1 MLSVQ
6 YKNRLISSLAG
17 LAMVLGATLPVAGQ
31 VSNQK
36 LQEGKLGIR
45 KVEANPSVARAAA
58 SAGKAD
64 SLGRVVE
71 ALDAQLIAAFAE
83 TKKFEVVAWSD
94 LADVQHTQQVNANF
108 GGQAFA
114 YAGCR
119 YSVMVRLDDFQDFE
133 RVTPIEALGR
143 AYAQRQVRI
152 SGVAIIYDNTDG
164 SVLRTATVQ
173 TSSDV
178 IPEQVAMSGTGE
190 RTTDGLLAALARELS
205 RRVVLQV
212 TDVIFPMRVVAREN
226 EMLTLNRGQAFGL
239 VTGMEF
245 DVFTPGQ
252 ELIDPDTGRSL
263 GRKELRIGRAR
274 LERVD
279 SETTTARIIE
289 GGAITVGGIDRGA
302 ILRLPQ
308 P

>member
-1 MLSVQ
+1 
-6 YKNRLISSLAG
+6 
-17 LAMVLGATLPVAGQ
+17 MVLGATHSAPGQ

-45 KVEANPSVARAAA
+45 KVEANPSVVQAAA

-64 SLGRVVE
+64 SLGRVVD
-71 ALDAQLIAAFAE
+71 ALDGQLIAAFAE
-83 TKKFEVVAWSD
+83 TQKFEVVAWSN
-94 LADVQHTQQVNANF
+94 LSDVQQTQQVNADY
-108 GGQAFA
+108 GGGAFA

-119 YSVMVRLDDFQDFE
+119 YSVVVRLDDFQDFE

-143 AYAQRQVRI
+143 AYAQRQVRV

-173 TSSDV
+173 TSSDL
-178 IPEQVAMSGTGE
+178 IPEQVAMNGGGE
-190 RTTDGLLAALARELS
+190 RTTDGLLLALSRELS
-205 RRVVLQV
+205 RRVVWQV
-212 TDVIFPMRVVAREN
+212 TDAIFPLRVVSREN
-226 EMLTLNRGQAFGL
+226 EMLTLNRGQAFSL
-239 VTGMEF
+239 VSGMEF
-245 DVFTPGQ
+245 EVFTPGE

-263 GRKELRIGRAR
+263 GRRELRIGRAR
-274 LERVD
+274 VERVD
-279 SETTTARIIE
+279 GETAIARIID
-289 GGAITVGGIDRGA
+289 GGAITVGGGIGRGA